1 MLGSLIVKRDGETDE
16 WVINVKYNKEDREKY
31 SDAIDRM
38 QEGLDSMIDLYNE
51 AEDDEDLIQYEEEVI
66 AAIKEAKETFG
77 NDFIDQKINTIVKE
91 VLSLMQ
97 GGQTRGQ
104 TPEKDK

>member
-1 MLGSLIVKRDGETDE
+1 
-16 WVINVKYNKEDREKY
+16 VKYKKEDREKY

-51 AEDDEDLIQYEEEVI
+51 AEDDEDLIQYEDEVVS
-66 AAIKEAKETFG
+66 AIKRAKETFG

-97 GGQTRGQ
+97 GGQT
-104 TPEKDK
+104 PNKDK

>member
-1 MLGSLIVKRDGETDE
+1 MLRSLIVKRDGETDE
-16 WVINVKYNKEDREKY
+16 WVMNVKYNKEDREKY
-31 SDAIDRM
+31 SEAIDRM

-51 AEDDEDLIQYEEEVI
+51 AEDDEVLIRYEEEVI
-66 AAIKEAKETFG
+66 SAIKRAKESFG

-97 GGQTRGQ
+97 GGQT
-104 TPEKDK
+104 PDKDK

>member
-1 MLGSLIVKRDGETDE
+1 MFKEFDSSNRWKSCE

-31 SDAIDRM
+31 SEAIDRM

-51 AEDDEDLIQYEEEVI
+51 AEDDEELIQYDEDVI
-66 AAIKEAKETFG
+66 AAIQKAKESFG
-77 NDFIDQKINTIVKE
+77 EEFINQKINTIVKE

-97 GGQTRGQ
+97 GGQTPQ
-104 TPEKDK
+104 KDK

>member
-1 MLGSLIVKRDGETDE
+1 MLRSLIVKRDGETDE

-51 AEDDEDLIQYEEEVI
+51 AEDDKDLIQYEEDVI
-66 AAIKEAKETFG
+66 SAIKRAKETFG
-77 NDFIDQKINTIVKE
+77 SDFIDQKINTIVKE

-97 GGQTRGQ
+97 GGQT
-104 TPEKDK
+104 PDKDK

>member
-16 WVINVKYNKEDREKY
+16 WVMNVKYNKEDREKY

-51 AEDDEDLIQYEEEVI
+51 AEDDEVLIQYEEEVI
-66 AAIKEAKETFG
+66 TAIKRAKETFG

-97 GGQTRGQ
+97 GGQT
-104 TPEKDK
+104 PDKDK

>member
-1 MLGSLIVKRDGETDE
+1 MIVIRDGETDE

-51 AEDDEDLIQYEEEVI
+51 AEDDEELIEYEEEVI

-77 NDFIDQKINTIVKE
+77 SDFIDQKINTIVKE

-97 GGQTRGQ
+97 GGQT
-104 TPEKDK
+104 PDKDK

>member
-1 MLGSLIVKRDGETDE
+1 VKRDGKTKE
-16 WVINVKYNKEDREKY
+16 WVIYVKYNKEDREKY

-51 AEDDEDLIQYEEEVI
+51 AEDDVELIQYDEEVI
-66 AAIKEAKETFG
+66 EAVKKAKETFG
-77 NDFIDQKINTIVKE
+77 NEFIDQKINTIVKE

-97 GGQTRGQ
+97 GGQT
-104 TPEKDK
+104 PKKDK